1 MAIRDQQTL
10 WVGSLNQA
18 IRGESKTVFSVFVRG
33 LSHDCVNMTG
43 F

>member
-18 IRGESKTVFSVFVRG
+18 IRGESSSFLCSFAAYHVIV
-33 LSHDCVNMTG
+33 
-43 F
+43 